1 MLAIHSAHA
10 VSDLPAVR
18 FNEYLKEEG
27 LVPAQR
33 LRAQAGRTNAPGRE
47 IYSRRA
53 KALVQVGAP
62 IDNQRHVT
70 QPIGLTLESAED
82 GVVTLRLEPGAVGVV
97 EEDERTYLHG
107 GTLATCVDTAAWYA
121 AASASEGDWL
131 VTGLQLEA
139 LRLARSEAHRVI
151 ARCVRAGRTRAVVDV
166 ELDLNVRLLDAD
178 GDVLN
183 RDAQKG

>member
-1 MLAIHSAHA
+1 M
-10 VSDLPAVR
+10 DLPPVAS
-18 FNEYLKEEG
+18 
-27 LVPAQR
+27 R
-33 LRAQAGRTNAPGRE
+33 LDEA
-47 IYSRRA
+47 
-53 KALVQVGAP
+53 
-62 IDNQRHVT
+62 
-70 QPIGLTLESAED
+70 IGLTLESAED

-166 ELDLNVRLLDAD
+166 EIAS
-178 GDVLN
+178 DVDPERIVAVGRASLA
-183 RDAQKG
+183 RPQA

>member
-1 MLAIHSAHA
+1 M
-10 VSDLPAVR
+10 DLPPVTSK
-18 FNEYLKEEG
+18 LD
-27 LVPAQR
+27 
-33 LRAQAGRTNAPGRE
+33 
-47 IYSRRA
+47 
-53 KALVQVGAP
+53 GA
-62 IDNQRHVT
+62 
-70 QPIGLTLESAED
+70 IGLTLESAED
-82 GVVTLRLEPGAVGVV
+82 GVVTLRLEPGAVAVV

-166 ELDLNVRLLDAD
+166 EIAS
-178 GDVLN
+178 DVDPERIVAVGRASLA
-183 RDAQKG
+183 RPQA

>member
-1 MLAIHSAHA
+1 M
-10 VSDLPAVR
+10 DLPPVASK
-18 FNEYLKEEG
+18 LD
-27 LVPAQR
+27 
-33 LRAQAGRTNAPGRE
+33 
-47 IYSRRA
+47 
-53 KALVQVGAP
+53 GA
-62 IDNQRHVT
+62 
-70 QPIGLTLESAED
+70 IGLTLESAED

-151 ARCVRAGRTRAVVDV
+151 ARCVRAGRTRAVVDGEIASDV
-166 ELDLNVRLLDAD
+166 DPERLVAVGRASLA
-178 GDVLN
+178 
-183 RDAQKG
+183 RPQA

>member
-1 MLAIHSAHA
+1 M
-10 VSDLPAVR
+10 DLPPVASK
-18 FNEYLKEEG
+18 LD
-27 LVPAQR
+27 
-33 LRAQAGRTNAPGRE
+33 
-47 IYSRRA
+47 
-53 KALVQVGAP
+53 GA
-62 IDNQRHVT
+62 
-70 QPIGLTLESAED
+70 IGLTLESAED

-166 ELDLNVRLLDAD
+166 EIASGVDPERIVAVGRASLARPQA
-178 GDVLN
+178 
-183 RDAQKG
+183 

>member
-1 MLAIHSAHA
+1 M
-10 VSDLPAVR
+10 DLP
-18 FNEYLKEEG
+18 
-27 LVPAQR
+27 
-33 LRAQAGRTNAPGRE
+33 
-47 IYSRRA
+47 
-53 KALVQVGAP
+53 QVASKLDGA
-62 IDNQRHVT
+62 
-70 QPIGLTLESAED
+70 IGLTLESAED

-166 ELDLNVRLLDAD
+166 EIASEVDPKRIVAVGRASLARPQA
-178 GDVLN
+178 
-183 RDAQKG
+183 

>member
-1 MLAIHSAHA
+1 M
-10 VSDLPAVR
+10 DLPPVASK
-18 FNEYLKEEG
+18 LD
-27 LVPAQR
+27 
-33 LRAQAGRTNAPGRE
+33 RA
-47 IYSRRA
+47 
-53 KALVQVGAP
+53 
-62 IDNQRHVT
+62 
-70 QPIGLTLESAED
+70 IGLTLESAED
-82 GVVTLRLEPGAVGVV
+82 GVVTLRLEPGAVGIV

-166 ELDLNVRLLDAD
+166 EIAS
-178 GDVLN
+178 DVDPERIVAVGRASLA
-183 RDAQKG
+183 RAQA

>member
-1 MLAIHSAHA
+1 M
-10 VSDLPAVR
+10 DLP
-18 FNEYLKEEG
+18 
-27 LVPAQR
+27 
-33 LRAQAGRTNAPGRE
+33 
-47 IYSRRA
+47 
-53 KALVQVGAP
+53 QVASKLDGA
-62 IDNQRHVT
+62 
-70 QPIGLTLESAED
+70 IGLTLESAED

-166 ELDLNVRLLDAD
+166 EIASDVDAERIVAV
-178 GDVLN
+178 GRASLA
-183 RDAQKG
+183 RPQA

>member
-1 MLAIHSAHA
+1 M
-10 VSDLPAVR
+10 DLPPVASK
-18 FNEYLKEEG
+18 LD
-27 LVPAQR
+27 
-33 LRAQAGRTNAPGRE
+33 
-47 IYSRRA
+47 
-53 KALVQVGAP
+53 GA
-62 IDNQRHVT
+62 
-70 QPIGLTLESAED
+70 IGLTLESAED
-82 GVVTLRLEPGAVGVV
+82 GVVTLRLEPGAVAVV

-166 ELDLNVRLLDAD
+166 EIASDVDPERLVAVGRASLA
-178 GDVLN
+178 
-183 RDAQKG
+183 RPQA

>member
-1 MLAIHSAHA
+1 M
-10 VSDLPAVR
+10 DLPPVAS
-18 FNEYLKEEG
+18 
-27 LVPAQR
+27 R
-33 LRAQAGRTNAPGRE
+33 LDRA
-47 IYSRRA
+47 
-53 KALVQVGAP
+53 
-62 IDNQRHVT
+62 
-70 QPIGLTLESAED
+70 IGLTLESAED
-82 GVVTLRLEPGAVGVV
+82 GVVTLRLAPGAVGVV

-166 ELDLNVRLLDAD
+166 EIAS
-178 GDVLN
+178 DVEPERIVAVGRASLA
-183 RDAQKG
+183 RRQA

>member
-1 MLAIHSAHA
+1 M
-10 VSDLPAVR
+10 DLPPVASK
-18 FNEYLKEEG
+18 LD
-27 LVPAQR
+27 
-33 LRAQAGRTNAPGRE
+33 
-47 IYSRRA
+47 
-53 KALVQVGAP
+53 GA
-62 IDNQRHVT
+62 
-70 QPIGLTLESAED
+70 IGLTLESAED

-97 EEDERTYLHG
+97 EEDERAYLHG

-166 ELDLNVRLLDAD
+166 EIAS
-178 GDVLN
+178 DVDRERIVAVGRASLA
-183 RDAQKG
+183 RPQA

>member
-1 MLAIHSAHA
+1 M
-10 VSDLPAVR
+10 DLPPVASK
-18 FNEYLKEEG
+18 LD
-27 LVPAQR
+27 
-33 LRAQAGRTNAPGRE
+33 
-47 IYSRRA
+47 
-53 KALVQVGAP
+53 GA
-62 IDNQRHVT
+62 
-70 QPIGLTLESAED
+70 IGLTLESAED

-97 EEDERTYLHG
+97 EEAERTYLHG

-166 ELDLNVRLLDAD
+166 EIAS
-178 GDVLN
+178 DVDPERIVAVGRASLA
-183 RDAQKG
+183 RPQA

>member
-1 MLAIHSAHA
+1 M
-10 VSDLPAVR
+10 DLPRVASK
-18 FNEYLKEEG
+18 LD
-27 LVPAQR
+27 
-33 LRAQAGRTNAPGRE
+33 
-47 IYSRRA
+47 
-53 KALVQVGAP
+53 GA
-62 IDNQRHVT
+62 
-70 QPIGLTLESAED
+70 IGLTLESAED

-166 ELDLNVRLLDAD
+166 EIAS
-178 GDVLN
+178 DVDPERIVAVGRASLA
-183 RDAQKG
+183 RPQA